1 MQQPT
6 QGTLIPQRN
15 VDALCMAL
23 GKEDHR
29 GFVCGVGGLNISYR
43 KAFGKPDRRGTGLR
57 LNQQSMEEIKEE
69 VKASLME
76 EFEQKLKDV
85 ESQVREQL
93 LSMMQQN
100 GGLKFPEDSDLSQ
113 TPGSDLPP
121 PMLKEAT
128 SENNKSN
135 GKSKE
140 KLNIN
145 ALKSGESATNVKGP
159 IQQVREDILASVG
172 EKSKLLNLQHVMESQ
187 PELYGVTAVHLDA
200 KVFHFEKDA
209 ETFVT
214 AEDITLLLRG
224 ARLNISVVQLFMMF
238 LIDQYKSSFDSSH
251 IGFLCPERIEAS
263 NVRHHHK
270 VTSNYMSNVFL
281 SSRDRGDAG
290 NQLILAPYFE
300 EEHWMLIVI
309 NLTCGKAFKFDSSK
323 SEKERSLTIKDC
335 LDMAYNVYEVQG
347 RKGRSSKLK
356 WFSIKCAQQTG
367 GAESGYYVMKFMHEI
382 VTMYNDCQNMEK
394 DYQRGDEPY
403 NDEEINEVLE
413 QWAVFFEDKYLEKSF

>member
-1 MQQPT
+1 
-6 QGTLIPQRN
+6 
-15 VDALCMAL
+15 
-23 GKEDHR
+23 
-29 GFVCGVGGLNISYR
+29 
-43 KAFGKPDRRGTGLR
+43 
-57 LNQQSMEEIKEE
+57 MEKIKEE

-93 LSMMQQN
+93 LSVMQHN

-140 KLNIN
+140 KLDISD
-145 ALKSGESATNVKGP
+145 LKSGESASNVKGP
-159 IQQVREDILASVG
+159 ILQVREDILASVG
-172 EKSKLLNLQHVMESQ
+172 KKSTLLNLQHVMESH
-187 PELYGVTAVHLDA
+187 PELYGVTSVHLDA

-224 ARLNISVVQLFMMF
+224 ERLNISVVQVFMMF
-238 LIDQYKSSFDSSH
+238 LIDKYKSSFDLSH
-251 IGFLCPERIEAS
+251 IGFLCPEKIAAS

-270 VTSNYMSNVFL
+270 VTSKYMSNVFL

-323 SEKERSLTIKDC
+323 SEKEQSLTIKDC

-347 RKGRSSKLK
+347 RKGRSSRLK

-367 GAESGYYVMKFMHEI
+367 GAEGGYYVMKFMHEI

-394 DYQRGDEPY
+394 DYQRGDDPY
-403 NDEEINEVLE
+403 SDKEINEVRE
-413 QWAVFFEDKYLEKSF
+413 QWAVFFEDKYL